1 MVNIEDLFKERKI
14 SRIPELELD
23 RYENFF
29 VSSYQDNLAHSKAN
43 LSSFPRWSIIS
54 GYYSMH
60 DISKYLLAK
69 QFRIKVRQDVHATT
83 IKLIKDVVANR
94 ELPVLLEEGYRKYE
108 SLAEDLNRARKQRV
122 RVQYYTGS
130 AYMKELYAKEA
141 EIFSDTV
148 VSPYIMTIE
157 QLTGIINEPANNRTA
172 L

>member
-1 MVNIEDLFKERKI
+1 MPRPGHLVTGRNFTTFLVILIYNNTNNTTLMVNIEDLFKEKKI

-29 VSSYQDNLAHSKAN
+29 VCSYQDNLAHSKAT

-83 IKLIKDVVANR
+83 IRLIKDVVANR
-94 ELPVLLEEGYRKYE
+94 ESRYSWSSIGGFL
-108 SLAEDLNRARKQRV
+108 
-122 RVQYYTGS
+122 
-130 AYMKELYAKEA
+130 
-141 EIFSDTV
+141 
-148 VSPYIMTIE
+148 
-157 QLTGIINEPANNRTA
+157 
-172 L
+172 